1 MNRTRFSV
9 LAIVLLAAAGI
20 GWTLAGDGNAAADDG
35 SPPLTTSTSAVPGLS
50 TLEIPQAYL
59 TQASEEGAHLDRM
72 IVYKS
77 PTCGCCSLWIEHLE
91 RNGFEVEVRDNPA
104 MMPIKQ
110 EMGVPN
116 EMVSCHTGVIAGR
129 IVEGHVPADV
139 IRDFLEDE
147 EAYGKWAGIAV
158 PGMPVGSPG
167 MEVEGRAADPYDVV
181 AFDRQGN
188 TAVFA
193 SR

>member
-1 MNRTRFSV
+1 MSMKTFLLSGLAVVVAGGLFWTLTDSPEATR
-9 LAIVLLAAAGI
+9 AAPATDIAAA
-20 GWTLAGDGNAAADDG
+20 
-35 SPPLTTSTSAVPGLS
+35 SVPGLS
-50 TLEIPQAYL
+50 TLDIPQAYL
-59 TQASEEGAHLDRM
+59 IQASEEGAQLDRM

-77 PTCGCCSLWIEHLE
+77 PTCGCCSLWIDHLE
-91 RNGFEVEVRDNPA
+91 ENGFEVEVRDDPA

-110 EMGVPN
+110 EVGVPN

-139 IRDFLEDE
+139 IRAFLEDE
-147 EAYGKWAGIAV
+147 EAYEKWAGIAV